1 MEGVNLKCLGTISPK
16 SFKFTCC
23 LLSTYRTF
31 NETFFFQRKSY
42 LDNVLGFTILFSS
55 TSSLDFCMASILSK
69 DCSCSLSRLIQRQK
83 SAFELAAILE
93 WALPPRMQ
101 CRLAG
106 YLSFDFKER
115 VWAGFIKVVGFS
127 NSGLVRN
134 LIADRKTQKENS
146 VEFFW
151 SRI

>member
-1 MEGVNLKCLGTISPK
+1 MVQFLQSRLSLHAVSYRLTE
-16 SFKFTCC
+16 
-23 LLSTYRTF
+23 LSTKLFSSR
-31 NETFFFQRKSY
+31 QSPY

-106 YLSFDFKER
+106 YLIFDFKER